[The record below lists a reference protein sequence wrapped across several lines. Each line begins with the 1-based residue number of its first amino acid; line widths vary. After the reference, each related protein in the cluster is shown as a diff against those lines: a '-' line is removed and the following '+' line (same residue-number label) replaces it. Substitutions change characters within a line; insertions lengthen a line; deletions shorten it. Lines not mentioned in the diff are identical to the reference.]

1 MQAAGGNRPV
11 THARPHPDE
20 SYTSRDD
27 LSQGAANCDDAA
39 SRSRE
44 VPAPAAA
51 VVSNANRV
59 E

>member
-1 MQAAGGNRPV
+1 MQAAGGTGRSHTRDLIPANL
-11 THARPHPDE
+11 
-20 SYTSRDD
+20 YTSRDD
-27 LSQGAANCDDAA
+27 LSQGAANCDVAA

-44 VPAPAAA
+44 VPAPGAA